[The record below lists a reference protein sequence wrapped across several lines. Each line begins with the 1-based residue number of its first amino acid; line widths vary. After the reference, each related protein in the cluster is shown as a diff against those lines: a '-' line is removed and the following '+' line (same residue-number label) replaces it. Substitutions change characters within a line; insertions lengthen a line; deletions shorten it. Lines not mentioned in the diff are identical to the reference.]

1 MTMLSDRKGGA
12 MRLALLGAAAGLLLA
27 QGSAAAAQEVPITA
41 QTVVDRAQIEDL
53 LQRYYNNF
61 GKAEGENF
69 SGFYAEDADFVLGPK
84 TYHGKD
90 EIAGAYK
97 AVGTSGQNPAANR
110 FSFNVLM
117 TNPVITVHG
126 QTATAQLIFTEI
138 VMDTASAPPRLLT
151 QGREYDNLV
160 KVKGEWRFK
169 KRQIAAGTTPPA
181 GWKN

>member
-1 MTMLSDRKGGA
+1 MTKLP
-12 MRLALLGAAAGLLLA
+12 ALLGAAAIGLTLA
-27 QGSAAAAQEVPITA
+27 VPAARAQEVPITA

-61 GKAEGENF
+61 GKAEGESF
-69 SGFYAEDADFVLGPK
+69 SNFYADDAEFVLGPK
-84 TYHGKD
+84 TYKGKD

-97 AVGTSGQNPAANR
+97 AIGAGPTNPAANR

-126 QTATAQLIFTEI
+126 DTATAQLIFTEI

-151 QGREYDNLV
+151 QGREYDHLV
-160 KVKGEWRFK
+160 KVKGQWRFS
-169 KRQIAAGTTPPA
+169 KRQIAAGTKPPE
-181 GWKN
+181 GWSN